1 MRPLHWG
8 EDAVVSSAFAL
19 MVLLP
24 VSEVALRF
32 FFRGGI
38 PSSVSVVQHLVLVVG
53 MLGGALAAR
62 ENRLLSFA
70 GAAQWI
76 RGPVADVA
84 RVVSHGVGAAMSAG
98 LCTDSLAM
106 SAGS

>member
-38 PSSVSVVQHLVLVVG
+38 SSSDSVVQHLALAMG
-53 MLGGALAAR
+53 MLGGALAER
-62 ENRLLSFA
+62 VKRLLTFQLSC
-70 GAAQWI
+70 
-76 RGPVADVA
+76 R
-84 RVVSHGVGAAMSAG
+84 
-98 LCTDSLAM
+98 
-106 SAGS
+106 